1 MDDYVE
7 EKEFKFME
15 KIMNKIPIW
24 GICLLGILCSLLCY
38 YLSVFELSKAFFHVL
53 MVFYFFK
60 LILGN
65 KVVEVDDDL
74 KSVLL
79 LLKIIIG
86 PIPTFFFVI
95 FAVNM
100 LYSLYHFFF
109 GARFILLYLLFF
121 SRDFKNFIRKLNF
134 EFYNLF
140 FFFLILVNIVIVNRI
155 CLFIFM

>member
-1 MDDYVE
+1 MDDYVD

-38 YLSVFELSKAFFHVL
+38 YLSIFELSKAFFHVL

-65 KVVEVDDDL
+65 KVVEVDDNL

-79 LLKIIIG
+79 LIKIIVG
-86 PIPTFFFVI
+86 AIPTFFFVI

-100 LYSLYHFFF
+100 LSSLYHFFF
-109 GARFILLYLLFF
+109 FSRFVLLYLLFF
-121 SRDFKNFIRKLNF
+121 SRNFKNYIRKLNF

-140 FFFLILVNIVIVNRI
+140 IYNLILVIIILINRI

>member
-1 MDDYVE
+1 MDDYVD

-24 GICLLGILCSLLCY
+24 CICLLGILCSLLCY

-95 FAVNM
+95 FLVNM
-100 LYSLYHFFF
+100 SVSLYHFFF

-140 FFFLILVNIVIVNRI
+140 IYNLILVIIVLINRI